1 MKNMLVVRLLFLSS
15 LAKLYLFYVTFT
27 TKEMEV
33 GKATNDSL
41 LHGPR
46 VLKIWSHDHD
56 LQEEEDHTLPKFKLE
71 PCCDESMLDH
81 VQSQNS
87 QEASI

>member
-1 MKNMLVVRLLFLSS
+1 
-15 LAKLYLFYVTFT
+15 
-27 TKEMEV
+27 MEV

-41 LHGPR
+41 LRGPR
-46 VLKIWSHDHD
+46 VLKIWSDDHD
-56 LQEEEDHTLPKFKLE
+56 LQEKEDHALPKFKSE

-87 QEASI
+87 QEAST